1 LLLGLLSLDL
11 DDLLDFL
18 VVSLA
23 LLLDIVELLDKA
35 LFSLVVLLVE
45 LGLDFFFLGSL
56 LRSLAFSNKL
66 DLVVVIFGLFLNFGY
81 LNCPVCFSGLELLAK
96 AFNFLLTKSTLH
108 G

>member
-23 LLLDIVELLDKA
+23 LLLDIVEFLDKA
-35 LFSLVVLLVE
+35 LFSLVVLLVK

-56 LRSLAFSNKL
+56 LRRLAFSNKL
-66 DLVVVIFGLFLNFGY
+66 DLVVVIFGLFLNFG
-81 LNCPVCFSGLELLAK
+81 
-96 AFNFLLTKSTLH
+96 
-108 G
+108 